1 MSNLILG
8 WPNRIDDATLTGGS
22 WRAGLTLANLQ
33 NRRMSSVARSTTD
46 ATADTKFLADLGQSR
61 SLRVVALVNHNLSID
76 ATWRITLGTSSG
88 GSQVYDSGWQGAWA
102 MTFDSEMLEWEADN
116 WWAGIADDEY
126 VRHPFN
132 IVWPFDAYYSA
143 RYVTIEIDDTTNPD
157 GYVQIARP
165 FVGGGL
171 QPVTNAS
178 FGASDGWVDPS
189 GIEAAISGAEFFDM
203 RQRYRAARF
212 ALEWLDNEDFKR
224 AFELQRRLGTTGEVL
239 YVPDPAD
246 LDACQRRGF
255 LGRLRELS
263 PIEYPRLSIRSA
275 AFELKELL

>member
-61 SLRVVALVNHNLSID
+61 SLRVAALVNHNLSLD
-76 ATWRITLGTSSG
+76 ATWRIKLGTTSG
-88 GSQVYDSGWQGAWA
+88 ASDVYDSGWQGCWA
-102 MTFDSEMLEWEADN
+102 MVFDSEMLEWEADN

-126 VRHPFN
+126 VRHPFAV
-132 IVWPFDAYYSA
+132 VWPFDAYYSA

-157 GYVQIARP
+157 GYVQVARP
-165 FVGGGL
+165 FIGGGL
-171 QPVTNAS
+171 QPAHNAS
-178 FGASDGWVDPS
+178 YGLAEQWVDQS
-189 GIEAAISGAEFFDM
+189 GIEEAQSGAEVFEV
-203 RQRYRAARF
+203 RQRYRLARF
-212 ALEWLDNEDFKR
+212 ALDWMANEDFKR
-224 AFELQRRLGTTGEVL
+224 AFELQRRQGMTGEVL

-255 LGRLRELS
+255 LARMRELS
-263 PIEYPRLSIRSA
+263 PIEYPYTSTRSA